1 MKAFKMKQ
9 WMGIGCGIL
18 FAAALTAA
26 AEPIQNEVLR
36 SEICL
41 NGTWQLT
48 VDGIDKP
55 ADVRVPGSF
64 ADQDQ
69 LWGKDHWDVWGF
81 AAELRG

>member
-41 NGTWQLT
+41 NGT
-48 VDGIDKP
+48 
-55 ADVRVPGSF
+55 
-64 ADQDQ
+64 
-69 LWGKDHWDVWGF
+69 
-81 AAELRG
+81 